1 MIGSVLRIR
10 YAVNQLLYENAVFTA
25 YVAFDQVAG
34 KDVCVKVFKPPF
46 SQEKEFVDATFYH
59 AQKASAVQ
67 HPGIEKVLE
76 LDDHEGQPFLVC
88 ELAKGTVLRER
99 LRRFAPFSV
108 PVAVGMA
115 SAVCEPLYALHKAGI
130 VHGDISAENIIIGA
144 DGSAVLLQSGQWQA
158 YGHSRTAG
166 MVCLPSM
173 APYLAPE
180 ISAGGMPSPESDVYA
195 VGVLLYELLTGHAPY
210 RADTPVALA
219 MKHANE
225 TPPRVKALNS
235 SVPMVLDEI
244 THKAL
249 SKDPLQR
256 YRSVGELLSDLRY
269 LQDALRFG
277 RSLSWPIRPE
287 ALSERPKVAPKM
299 SAVREPEALQPKK
312 ARIREVVD
320 DEPVAS
326 DVPVWMRMAAT
337 FVVAIFV
344 FFIGWWLF
352 ISLNTKKEVKVP
364 NIIGQPISEAANILA
379 TNRLRLQVAR
389 KQASDKYDADTIIEC
404 NPAVGETVK
413 EDKVIFVTIST
424 GSRFVEV
431 PDLRG
436 FTLDKAQSLLKKLN
450 LECDDMV
457 LYKRSKNV
465 AEGLVVD
472 QNFEPRSSVE
482 QGTKIQLTVSSGERG
497 RDSTNDSEVHDYEV
511 NVTLTGLTDPVT
523 LRVDIVD
530 DRGQQTIFEEE
541 RQPEETVT
549 IKAKGWGKEVTF
561 KIYYDGELKKQI
573 TQSATEAVP

>member
-10 YAVNQLLYENAVFTA
+10 YAVNQLLYENAVYTA
-25 YVAFDQVAG
+25 YIAFDQVAG

-46 SQEKEFVDATFYH
+46 AQEKEFVDAAIYH
-59 AQKASAVQ
+59 AQKASAVHHQ
-67 HPGIEKVLE
+67 GIEKVLE
-76 LDDHEGQPFLVC
+76 LDDHEGLPFLVC
-88 ELAKGTVLRER
+88 ELPKGTVLRDR

-130 VHGDISAENIIIGA
+130 VHGDISAENVIIGA
-144 DGSAVLLQSGQWQA
+144 DGTAVLLQPGQWQA

-166 MVCLPSM
+166 MVCLPGM

-180 ISAGGMPSPESDVYA
+180 VSAGGMPSPESDVYA
-195 VGVLLYELLTGHAPY
+195 IGVLLYELLTGHAPH
-210 RADTPVALA
+210 RADSPVALA
-219 MKHANE
+219 MKHGSE
-225 TPPRVKALNS
+225 VPPRVKALNS

-249 SKDPLQR
+249 AKDPLQR

-287 ALSERPKVAPKM
+287 SVSDRPKVAPKM
-299 SAVREPEALQPKK
+299 SAVREPEAPQPKT
-312 ARIREVVD
+312 RIKEMAD
-320 DEPVAS
+320 DEPTAS

-379 TNRLRLQVAR
+379 TNKLRLQVAR
-389 KQASDKYDADTIIEC
+389 KQASDKYDAETIIEC
-404 NPAVGETVK
+404 NPEVGETVK
-413 EDKVIFVTIST
+413 EDKVIFVTVSS

-436 FTLDKAQSLLKKLN
+436 FTLDEAQGLLKKLN
-450 LECDDMV
+450 LECDRTV
-457 LYKRSKNV
+457 QYKRSRSV
-465 AEGLVVD
+465 AEGLVLE
-472 QNFEPRSSVE
+472 QNFDPRSSVE
-482 QGTKIQLTVSSGERG
+482 QGTKILLTVSSGDKG
-497 RDSTNDSEVHDYEV
+497 HDSSDRSEVHDYEV
-511 NVTLTGLTDPVT
+511 QVTLSDRKEPVT
-523 LRVDIVD
+523 LRVDLVD
-530 DRGQQTIFEEE
+530 DKGQKTIHEEE
-541 RQPEETVT
+541 HQPGETVN
-549 IKAKGWGKEVTF
+549 IKAKGWGDEVTF
-561 KIYYDGELKKQI
+561 KIFYDGEQVKQV
-573 TQSATEAVP
+573 TQSASEASR

>member
-10 YAVNQLLYENAVFTA
+10 YAVNQLLYENAVYTA
-25 YVAFDQVAG
+25 YIAFDKVAG
-34 KDVCVKVFKPPF
+34 KDVCVKVFKSPF
-46 SQEKEFVDATFYH
+46 SQEKEFVDAAVYH
-59 AQKASAVQ
+59 AQKASAVHHQ
-67 HPGIEKVLE
+67 GIEKVLE
-76 LDDHEGQPFLVC
+76 LDDHEGLPFLVC
-88 ELAKGTVLRER
+88 ELPKGTVLRDR

-130 VHGDISAENIIIGA
+130 VHGDISAENVIIGA
-144 DGSAVLLQSGQWQA
+144 DGSSVLLQPGQWQA

-166 MVCLPSM
+166 MVCLPGM

-180 ISAGGMPSPESDVYA
+180 VSAGGMPSPESDVYA
-195 VGVLLYELLTGHAPY
+195 VGVLLYELLTGHAPH

-219 MKHANE
+219 MKHGNE
-225 TPPRVKALNS
+225 VPPRVKALNS

-249 SKDPLQR
+249 AKDPLQR

-287 ALSERPKVAPKM
+287 AVSERPKVAPKM
-299 SAVREPEALQPKK
+299 SAVREPEAPQPRTRFK
-312 ARIREVVD
+312 EVVD

-326 DVPVWMRMAAT
+326 DVPIWMRMAAT

-389 KQASDKYDADTIIEC
+389 KQASDKYDAETIIEC
-404 NPAVGETVK
+404 NPEVGETVK
-413 EDKVIFVTIST
+413 EDKVIFVTVSS

-436 FTLDKAQSLLKKLN
+436 FTLDEAQGLLKKLN
-450 LECDDMV
+450 LECDSTV
-457 LYKRSKNV
+457 QYKRSRNV
-465 AEGLVVD
+465 AEGLVLE
-472 QNFEPRSSVE
+472 QNFDPRSSVE
-482 QGTKIQLTVSSGERG
+482 QGTKVTLTVSSGDRG
-497 RDSTNDSEVHDYEV
+497 HDSSDRSEVHDYEV
-511 NVTLTGLTDPVT
+511 KITLTGLTEPVT
-523 LRVDIVD
+523 LRVDLVD
-530 DRGQQTIFEEE
+530 DRGQKTIHEEE
-541 RQPEETVT
+541 HQPDETVT
-549 IKAKGWGKEVTF
+549 IKAKGWGDEVTF
-561 KIYYDGELKKQI
+561 RIFYDGEQVKQI
-573 TQSATEAVP
+573 TQSANEAIR